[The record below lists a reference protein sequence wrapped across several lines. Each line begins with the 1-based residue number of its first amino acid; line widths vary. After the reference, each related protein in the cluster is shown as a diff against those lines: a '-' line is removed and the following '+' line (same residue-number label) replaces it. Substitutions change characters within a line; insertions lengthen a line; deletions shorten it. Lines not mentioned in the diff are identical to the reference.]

1 MNPVSKRETKQ
12 VDSYPADCRESIIFS
27 STHAMHAFKT
37 SFAAVLTFT
46 ITSLLNLEFGYWA
59 VISSVIVMQVYVADS
74 IEMCL
79 YRFSGTLIGAMLGVI
94 VIFFIPKT
102 EVFIGIALFV
112 TIGLCSFLTHY
123 KSRYKMAAITL
134 VIVIMTG
141 THAQNILIFGLSRV
155 FEICI
160 GILCAFTISVF
171 IFPKRKVDVL
181 KDRLEEQA
189 KVCSEKCRIL
199 VNAFISKQQNVDET
213 LVEDLVKNVWENH
226 EMLEKIRQHESLI
239 YHKKFNEKFSTKIFI
254 MSRSVEHLHNMVRA
268 LNSLDGDGYEIVISK
283 EIENL
288 AQESGKTLV
297 NLIKN
302 NSASISNNL
311 EEIVTDLD
319 IKLLHIRKEGLVR
332 RFDSKRLVQ
341 VFSFY
346 SSLLYFAE
354 DIISGIKK
362 L

>member
-1 MNPVSKRETKQ
+1 
-12 VDSYPADCRESIIFS
+12 
-27 STHAMHAFKT
+27 MHAFKT
-37 SFAAVLTFT
+37 AFAALLTFT
-46 ITSLLNLEFGYWA
+46 ITSFLNLEFGYWA

-102 EVFIGIALFV
+102 EFFIGIALFV
-112 TIGLCSFLTHY
+112 TVGLCSFLTHY

-141 THAQNILIFGLSRV
+141 THARNIFVFGLSRV
-155 FEICI
+155 FEICM
-160 GILCAFTISVF
+160 GILCAFAVSVL
-171 IFPKRKVDVL
+171 IFPKRRVDVL

-189 KVCSEKCRIL
+189 KVCSEKCSIL
-199 VNAFISKQQNVDET
+199 ANAFVSRQQNVEET

-226 EMLEKIRQHESLI
+226 EILEKIRQHESLI
-239 YHKKFNEKFSTKIFI
+239 YHKKFNENFSAKISI
-254 MSRSVEHLHNMVRA
+254 LSRSAEHLRNMVRA
-268 LNSLDGDGYEIVISK
+268 LNSLDGDGYEIVMSK

-288 AQESGKTLV
+288 AQESGKALV
-297 NLIKN
+297 NLMRN
-302 NSASISNNL
+302 DSSISHHL
-311 EEIVTDLD
+311 EKMVADLD
-319 IKLLHIRKEGLVR
+319 IKLLNLRKEGLVR

-346 SSLLYFAE
+346 SSLIYLAQ
-354 DIISGIKK
+354 DIISGTRK